1 MTKRFIAV
9 VLGLSVGLVVS
20 PLGAQ
25 GQSQGRGQGQG
36 QGSGGSTAS
45 SSGTTVSATVVFRSG
60 DVNVFHD
67 YFVTHKITAQP
78 LPPGIAKN
86 LARGKPLPPGI
97 AKKMVPVDLVALG
110 PKLDRDTTLSIYGDV
125 VVAMKGGV
133 VIDILAGVFKR

>member
-25 GQSQGRGQGQG
+25 GQSQGRGR
-36 QGSGGSTAS
+36 GSGGSTGSSTS

-97 AKKMVPVDLVALG
+97 AKKVVPADLIALG